1 MGSLS
6 SQRPP
11 GRKGGQEVPSM
22 PRQAGPE
29 ERTCPA
35 SEKEPSVAAETSLA
49 APAKAT
55 QPSLDAFI
63 PVNVRNAWP

>member
-1 MGSLS
+1 MPS
-6 SQRPP
+6 
-11 GRKGGQEVPSM
+11 VPC
-22 PRQAGPE
+22 QAGPE
-29 ERTCPA
+29 GRMCPA
-35 SEKEPSVAAETSLA
+35 SEKEPLVAAETSLT

>member
-6 SQRPP
+6 SQSPP
-11 GRKGGQEVPSM
+11 SRKGGQEVPSM
-22 PRQAGPE
+22 PCQAGTE
-29 ERTCPA
+29 GRMCPA
-35 SEKEPSVAAETSLA
+35 SEKEPLVAAETSLA